1 MTVRS
6 LLCKRSL
13 HVRIFLREGVCVS
26 SVCVRRETGRRGAA
40 PAAGAARA
48 LGSAS
53 GLSRGVSGARLLR
66 RTLRRRHGH
75 GDVGSSLE
83 LLYPDRAFVKIVWRE
98 GFLCEGCLRADRR
111 AVCLASG
118 QTDPPHDSPHATRTG
133 RGAGG
138 ATPTGGET
146 PTRRHSRW
154 RFYSASFALVCRSCM
169 PAPDIR
175 PRAVTVS
182 AAVVTT
188 IGFGSGSFDARRR
201 CGQL

>member
-133 RGAGG
+133 
-138 ATPTGGET
+138 
-146 PTRRHSRW
+146 
-154 RFYSASFALVCRSCM
+154 
-169 PAPDIR
+169 PDAA
-175 PRAVTVS
+175 RA
-182 AAVVTT
+182 
-188 IGFGSGSFDARRR
+188 ARRR
-201 CGQL
+201 RGGRRRHVVIHVGGFTRLRLRLSVGPACPRPISDLELSPCLLLSSPP